1 MEIKE
6 IISYFLNPSTN
17 VLDVSFRTIDDN
29 EEVLRTDNIDYTYV
43 EDYGFDLV
51 SESFDFFGEE
61 ASHNY
66 QNLSDEILANRKFLK
81 EIMLQNNFRIFE
93 SEWWHY
99 NLNGSNKDEVSN
111 KEWRCEN

>member
-43 EDYGFDLV
+43 EDYGCDLV
-51 SESFDFFGEE
+51 SESFDFFDDDF
-61 ASHNY
+61 AD
-66 QNLSDEILANRKFLK
+66 DEILEGEDKIELDEEELIIFLNEYYTINPDALPK
-81 EIMLQNNFRIFE
+81 
-93 SEWWHY
+93 SEFY
-99 NLNGSNKDEVSN
+99 
-111 KEWRCEN
+111 

>member
-51 SESFDFFGEE
+51 SESFDFFDDDFTD
-61 ASHNY
+61 
-66 QNLSDEILANRKFLK
+66 DEILEGEDKIELDEEELIIVLNEYYTINPDALPK
-81 EIMLQNNFRIFE
+81 
-93 SEWWHY
+93 SEFY
-99 NLNGSNKDEVSN
+99 
-111 KEWRCEN
+111 

>member
-51 SESFDFFGEE
+51 SESFDFF
-61 ASHNY
+61 Y
-66 QNLSDEILANRKFLK
+66 DDFTDDEILEGEDKIELDEEELIIFLNEYYTINPDALPK
-81 EIMLQNNFRIFE
+81 
-93 SEWWHY
+93 SEFY
-99 NLNGSNKDEVSN
+99 
-111 KEWRCEN
+111 